1 MDNEY
6 HEKPNEAAVT
16 RRSAMETSGKAL
28 ASLLLAPSILAS
40 SSAANA
46 ASEPPI
52 YADTKR
58 TILLTGCNS
67 GIGYD
72 AAKRLAQRGHDI
84 ILACRTLDKATGA
97 ANQIQEELGTALTG
111 NLLPK
116 ECNLADLTSIASL
129 VQELNTSGTKL
140 DSLCLNAGIARN
152 TAAKE
157 VLYTSQGFELTI
169 GTNHLGHF
177 YLTNMLLPLLKT
189 DGMGSNIVV
198 TASGVHDPDSPGGAQ
213 GSLAT
218 LGDLEGL
225 EKSVKENVSFDMVD
239 GNAFDPDKAYKDSK
253 VRVETVFT
261 LLE

>member
-1 MDNEY
+1 
-6 HEKPNEAAVT
+6 
-16 RRSAMETSGKAL
+16 METSGKAL